1 MKMAKGIMV
10 FYSNVTPQHEN
21 ELVNATKFIEVVKDT
36 NKEQIKKFYDVGY
49 DVVYA
54 PCVGESTRFKPVVF
68 GETKG
73 CLIFWVNV
81 NVKRDEEKTIHESE
95 WINSPRLVNIIKEE
109 NKDQFRRCSEAGYE
123 VLCIPC
129 VGEGS
134 RVEKVNF
141 AGSGCLVIYSNVDV
155 DYESEWTSSSK
166 YIEVIQQYNKDQIA
180 KCKEYG
186 VDVMVIPCTGEGS
199 RKEYIIFEDMEK
211 EENND

>member
-1 MKMAKGIMV
+1 M
-10 FYSNVTPQHEN
+10 T
-21 ELVNATKFIEVVKDT
+21 
-36 NKEQIKKFYDVGY
+36 KKFFLDTEFISNPNKQLTLISIGLCQLEPKSAY
-49 DVVYA
+49 YA
-54 PCVGESTRFKPVVF
+54 ISSEFNECDASDWVKENVIPKLSPIRKP
-68 GETKG
+68 
-73 CLIFWVNV
+73 I
-81 NVKRDEEKTIHESE
+81 
-95 WINSPRLVNIIKEE
+95 NIIKEE